1 MPRRSGLP
9 LMAHSLPPE
18 FRLVAAC
25 AMWPP
30 SHRRMQAINAA
41 LSEPLD
47 WPRALRVARR
57 HQVVGLVHDAL
68 TRLRA
73 DVPPEII
80 QDIRTEA
87 TTLVRD
93 NLDMAREALRLQ
105 RLFDDANL
113 PVLFIKGAA
122 LAILAFG
129 NLGLRYSQDIDLL
142 IPYESLPAATT
153 LIARA
158 GYRRFDPSHTTSMM
172 RSCETCSHSGR
183 TSALSTR

>member
-1 MPRRSGLP
+1 MTR
-9 LMAHSLPPE
+9 SLPPE
-18 FRLVAAC
+18 FRLIAAC

-30 SHRRMQAINAA
+30 SDRRTHAISAA

-68 TRLRA
+68 TRQR
-73 DVPPEII
+73 PESTGNHS
-80 QDIRTEA
+80 DLRTEA
-87 TTLVRD
+87 AILVRD

-129 NLGLRYSQDIDLL
+129 NLGLRYGQDIDLL
-142 IPYESLPAATT
+142 IPYESLTAATM

-158 GYRRFDPSHTTSMM
+158 GYRRFDPPCDINDAQL
-172 RSCETCSHSGR
+172 RRLAARSGR
-183 TSALSTR
+183 TSGSSMR

>member
-1 MPRRSGLP
+1 
-9 LMAHSLPPE
+9 MARLLSPE

-30 SHRRMQAINAA
+30 SCRRIEAINDA

-47 WPRALRVARR
+47 WPRFLRVVKR

-68 TRLRA
+68 TRPRA
-73 DVPPEII
+73 DVPPII
-80 QDIRTEA
+80 VQDIGTEA
-87 TTLVRD
+87 TTLVRA

-105 RLFDDANL
+105 HLFDDANL

-142 IPYESLPAATT
+142 IPYESLTAATM
-153 LIARA
+153 LIACA
-158 GYRRFDPSHTTSMM
+158 GYRRFDPPLRHQ
-172 RSCETCSHSGR
+172 
-183 TSALSTR
+183 